1 MSDISSTLV
10 DASQIRWARLRE
22 LKSKHI
28 LSDLF
33 LALYRYKIIRK
44 YVTRLI
50 LKYEGGKFFSQTLRM
65 ALKKY
70 YLIEVGKY
78 SYGSCLTNGVL
89 PPATKVGNYCSFAEN
104 LRIYR
109 RNHNLETLSQHPFF
123 YNRHAGLL
131 KADAIESIQ
140 DNPLEIGHD
149 VWIGGSVIVLPGCTT
164 IGNGAVIG
172 AGSVVT
178 KSVPPYAIMGGNPAK
193 LIRYR
198 YSPEVIEEIERTQWW
213 NLKLSDL
220 LTVTV
225 LPFKHVTIDA
235 LKSLQHNNTK
245 ETNNEQ
251 ANIHNY

>member
-70 YLIEVGKY
+70 YLIEVGEY

-104 LRIYR
+104 LRVYR
-109 RNHNLETLSQHPFF
+109 RNHSLETLSQHPFF
-123 YNRHAGLL
+123 YNQNAGLL
-131 KADAIESIQ
+131 NSDAIEAIE
-140 DNPLEIGHD
+140 DNPLIIGHD
-149 VWIGGSVIVLPGCTT
+149 VWIGGSVIILPGCTT

-198 YSPEVIEEIERTQWW
+198 YSPELIEQIERTQWW
-213 NLKLSDL
+213 DLTLYDL
-220 LTVTV
+220 LTLTD
-225 LPFKHVTIDA
+225 LPFKPVNTDT
-235 LKSLQHNNTK
+235 LKLLQQKNAK